1 MSKNSSFFKSTIS
14 KVKNFSKDPKQSEKL
29 KKIIIITGFI
39 GIALI
44 AISSFPPKPREKSE
58 VIPLNDI
65 STEEY
70 RTSIES
76 SLQNLVS
83 EIRGCGKAKVLV
95 TVESDAEKVYA
106 TEHKQNIQDTEDRDD
121 DKLRKKKSSND
132 SELKYITVK
141 DSHGAEKALPITQIE
156 PKIKGVVIVCDGGN
170 DPATQEKIIS
180 VVTTA
185 LNISS
190 NRVFVTK

>member
-1 MSKNSSFFKSTIS
+1 M
-14 KVKNFSKDPKQSEKL
+14 
-29 KKIIIITGFI
+29 
-39 GIALI
+39 
-44 AISSFPPKPREKSE
+44 
-58 VIPLNDI
+58 
-65 STEEY
+65 
-70 RTSIES
+70 
-76 SLQNLVS
+76 
-83 EIRGCGKAKVLV
+83 LV

-121 DKLRKKKSSND
+121 DKLRKRKSSND